1 MHSLTIWVLE
11 AVTAQA
17 NQWKSQG
24 IKLRIG
30 MNVTVSDLENS
41 KFVDAIVG
49 LIEKGRLDPKALEL
63 EFTESMLMTDP
74 NTVVAQ
80 LERARAL
87 GIEISVD
94 DFGTGYSNWTY
105 LRQLPVNTVKLD
117 QSLISNLHTNE
128 KDKRLVKTLIELA
141 KGLGYRVVAEG
152 VETENTLS
160 LISRWG
166 CTEAQ
171 GYLITKPLSAALLTQ
186 WLEKGGF
193 RP

>member
-1 MHSLTIWVLE
+1 
-11 AVTAQA
+11 
-17 NQWKSQG
+17 
-24 IKLRIG
+24 
-30 MNVTVSDLENS
+30 
-41 KFVDAIVG
+41 
-49 LIEKGRLDPKALEL
+49 
-63 EFTESMLMTDP
+63 
-74 NTVVAQ
+74 
-80 LERARAL
+80 
-87 GIEISVD
+87 
-94 DFGTGYSNWTY
+94 
-105 LRQLPVNTVKLD
+105 
-117 QSLISNLHTNE
+117 